1 MKGKNGL
8 RLLILFIAVIL
19 FTVSLWS
26 LSVLPLHEKNG
37 DQEKKAERVDMTQSG
52 EPKKLKSQRVKSQR
66 AEETERRQEEEIFHP
81 REEVIVTATMT
92 PKAIKDCTVTAS
104 VVTPQE
110 LKALHV
116 TNAMNALMFMP
127 GVFVMR
133 TGDFGRADVEIRG
146 LGQRGQR
153 IGVMVDGRP
162 EKMGLFGCVVTQTFP
177 FDNVERIEVVRGP
190 ASVLYGSDALG
201 GVVNIITHTPQKGW
215 ETEAIGSYGS
225 FNTRRFTLRHG
236 AGFER
241 FGYYFTFDDSHSDGH
256 VANSAYAGRSFT
268 GKIFAVPGR
277 SWRLTLSGKYY
288 DGKKY
293 EPLITYVSPPAEL
306 WNDYERGSFDLTLN
320 YQSGNQ
326 DFSLKIYTDLGHHV
340 FSDGW
345 NSRDRVSGSILR
357 YTWTGWK
364 YNELTLGADYRLLQ
378 GKSYNFP
385 AGKWDKNEG
394 GLFLQDHFVLKNRI
408 ILNGGF
414 RVNRDSS
421 YGWEFVPG
429 AGAIFLLNERTSG
442 RFLIGKGFRSPQLSE
457 LYLYPTSNPALQP
470 ERIWNYELGFSR
482 KILAGF
488 YFDLTLFQMKGKNL
502 IQLGVNPSPPPKFKL
517 ANLGQYRAR
526 GIEASWRGQITSSL
540 MASVFVTYLDPGEET
555 MGKAKQKY
563 DFSLIF
569 KKGRVF
575 SSLMAQY
582 VTDYYAGNNKTNRLP
597 SFLLLNAK
605 IDLDLS
611 RSFGFFLALDNVLDT
626 DYKIY
631 VNLPGQAA
639 GSYPMPGRSINFGL
653 RIKP

>member
-8 RLLILFIAVIL
+8 KLGILIISVIL
-19 FTVSLWS
+19 IA
-26 LSVLPLHEKNG
+26 LPLSPFPNYLNSESDG
-37 DQEKKAERVDMTQSG
+37 DQEKKVETAEEVQTGDSRKSKSEGAEEAERR
-52 EPKKLKSQRVKSQR
+52 LK
-66 AEETERRQEEEIFHP
+66 EEIFHP
-81 REEVIVTATMT
+81 REEIIVTATMT

-104 VVTPQE
+104 VVIPQE

-116 TNAMNALMFMP
+116 TNAMNALMFTP
-127 GVFVMR
+127 GIFVMR
-133 TGDFGRADVEIRG
+133 TGDFGRADIEIRG

-201 GVVNIITHTPQKGW
+201 GMVNIITHTPQKGW
-215 ETEAIGSYGS
+215 ETEALGSYGS
-225 FNTRRFTLRHG
+225 FDTRRFTLRHG

-241 FGYYFTFDDSHSDGH
+241 FGYYLTFDDSRSDGH

-268 GKIFAVPGR
+268 GKIYSLFGQ
-277 SWRLTLSGKYY
+277 SWRLTLNGKYY

-293 EPLITYVSPPAEL
+293 EPLVTYTTPPSEL
-306 WNDYERGSFDLTLN
+306 WNDYKRGGFDLTLS
-320 YQSGNQ
+320 YQSGGQ
-326 DFSLKIYTDLGHHV
+326 EFSLKIYTDLGHHV

-345 NSRDRVSGSILR
+345 NSRDHVYGGVLR
-357 YTWTGWK
+357 YTLTNWK
-364 YNELTLGADYRLLQ
+364 YNELTLGADLRLLQ

-385 AGKWDKNEG
+385 AGQWDKNEG
-394 GLFLQDHFVLKNRI
+394 GFFLQDHFVLKNRL

-421 YGWEFVPG
+421 YGWEFVPSV
-429 AGAIFLLNERTSG
+429 GAIFLLNERTSCRG
-442 RFLIGKGFRSPQLSE
+442 LISKGFRSPQLSE
-457 LYLYPTSNPALQP
+457 LYLYPTSNPDLQP

-482 KILAGF
+482 KFWTGF
-488 YFDLTLFQMKGKNL
+488 NFDLTLFLMKGRDL
-502 IQLGVNPSPPPKFKL
+502 IQLAVNPSPPPKFKL
-517 ANLGQYRAR
+517 ANLGQYKAK
-526 GIEASWRGQITSSL
+526 GLEASLRGQITGSL
-540 MASVFVTYLDPGEET
+540 MASVFVTYLEPGEET
-555 MGKAKQKY
+555 IGKAKQKY
-563 DFSLIF
+563 DLSLIF
-569 KKGRVF
+569 KKGRIF

-582 VTDYYAGNNKTNRLP
+582 VTDYYAGNNKTNRLS
-597 SFLLLNAK
+597 SFFLLNAK
-605 IDLDLS
+605 MDLDLS
-611 RSFGFFLALDNVLDT
+611 RYFGLFLAINNILDT

-639 GSYPMPGRSINFGL
+639 GAYPMPGRSIHFGL